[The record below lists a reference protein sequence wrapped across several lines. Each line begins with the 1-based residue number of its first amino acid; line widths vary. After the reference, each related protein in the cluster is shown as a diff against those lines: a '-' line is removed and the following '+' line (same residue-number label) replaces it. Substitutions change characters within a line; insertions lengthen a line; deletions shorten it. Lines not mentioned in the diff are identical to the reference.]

1 MEPNEETTPIEQSV
15 TEPSTKTTT
24 ETVKHCVGC
33 IHHAYDTFCGY
44 NALCCNIHGVLE
56 GRYQASEL
64 DEKAKNCPDFEATE
78 LGEVHAAESPSPAT
92 VSHSVTYD
100 TLDLPSYDEAL
111 KQTLPDFDDFSTLR
125 GKLGISKEFS
135 EFTTAIR
142 YKVKVDPLINGRD
155 YRVDEMPKYPKF
167 LALFSGKTRVGEITL
182 FEVNELFSKEK
193 FTAALDED
201 RKNNAL
207 AEASAKIMKH
217 MQEEERFSFAA
228 PLTESDLAILK
239 EYFPDTSPYT
249 NFTDL
254 LSKAFIDMLPPG
266 ALNPDADSSEFVYSQ
281 DGFGTEESAEE
292 PFDPNE
298 EVISL
303 DDLPTLPPGMFSA
316 PPAAPYGTLDP
327 SHLTVNVGT
336 MTKGE
341 AENFVKEQAK
351 FFSRKLNY
359 NPNGSVT
366 TQAPNDLND
375 A

>member
-33 IHHAYDTFCGY
+33 KHHAYDTFCGY
-44 NALCCNIHGVLE
+44 NALCCNIHGALE
-56 GRYQASEL
+56 GQYQASEL

-78 LGEVHAAESPSPAT
+78 LGEVQDAESPSPAT
-92 VSHSVTYD
+92 ISRTVTYD

-111 KQTLPDFDDFSTLR
+111 KQTLPDFDDFSVLR

-142 YKVKVDPLINGRD
+142 YKVKVDPPINGRD
-155 YRVDEMPKYPKF
+155 YRVDDMPKYPKF
-167 LALFSGKTRVGEITL
+167 LALFSEKTHVGEITL

-207 AEASAKIMKH
+207 AEASAKIMNH

-281 DGFGTEESAEE
+281 DDFGTEESTEE

-298 EVISL
+298 EVVSL
-303 DDLPTLPPGMFSA
+303 DDLPRLPPGMFSV
-316 PPAAPYGTLDP
+316 PPTAPYDTLDP

-341 AENFVKEQAK
+341 AENFMKEQAK

-359 NPNGSVT
+359 NPNGAVT
-366 TQAPNDLND
+366 AQAPNDLND